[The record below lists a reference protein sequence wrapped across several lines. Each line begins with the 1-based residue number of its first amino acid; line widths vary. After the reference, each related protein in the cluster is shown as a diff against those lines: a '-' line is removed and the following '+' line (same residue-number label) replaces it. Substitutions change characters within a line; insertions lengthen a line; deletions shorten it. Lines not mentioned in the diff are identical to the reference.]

1 MDKKKI
7 LAIAIAIWL
16 SGLLIGKWLE
26 SARYT
31 NKLKPHDVIVI
42 DSFRIGCE
50 FGVLKNCTPGQE
62 QNCKLFCSEI
72 ITKNKDLIDLL
83 KNKKE

>member
-1 MDKKKI
+1 MNKKI
-7 LAIAIAIWL
+7 NLIIAITIGL
-16 SGLLIGKWLE
+16 SGIFIGKWLE
-26 SARYT
+26 AASSSK
-31 NKLKPHDVIVI
+31 KLKPHDIIVI

-62 QNCKLFCSEI
+62 QSCKLFCSEI